1 LFSFLGI
8 PIRVYSRDSRAFL
21 HFLENFAP
29 PFPEKN
35 SEMKLTALALAGGV
49 L

>member
-8 PIRVYSRDSRAFL
+8 PIRVYSRAFL